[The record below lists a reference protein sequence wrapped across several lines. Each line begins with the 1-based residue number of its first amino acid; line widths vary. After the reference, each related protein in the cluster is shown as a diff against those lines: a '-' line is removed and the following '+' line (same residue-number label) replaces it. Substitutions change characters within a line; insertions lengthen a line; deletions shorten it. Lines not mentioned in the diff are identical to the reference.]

1 MFDSEENG
9 DLTTISLSDVP
20 PPRLPPQLDRRHE
33 DRYVAVL
40 RVAKLRTPHGEE
52 LCRVRNISSSGL
64 MAHIY
69 SDLNVGDAVTAEFKS
84 GHPIS
89 GSIIWRRAG
98 MAGMAFDEVV
108 DATSILSGDDF
119 APTARQPRAPRL
131 GVKLRAR
138 IRIGAFYRAATLC
151 DISQGG
157 AKIEPAEVAET
168 GQKIVLM
175 VAGLPAVGGTIRWH
189 DQNQAGPNQAG
200 IEFDIA
206 LPFDTLARWAA
217 TVQHRP
223 GTDRIEGVDSEVE
236 SSERP
241 RT

>member
-9 DLTTISLSDVP
+9 DLTTISLSNVP
-20 PPRLPPQLDRRHE
+20 PARLPPQPDRRLE
-33 DRYVAVL
+33 DRHVAVL

-64 MAHIY
+64 MAHVY

-89 GSIIWRRAG
+89 GSIVWRRDG
-98 MAGMAFDEVV
+98 LAGMAFDEVV
-108 DATSILSGDDF
+108 DAASVLHGDDF
-119 APTARQPRAPRL
+119 APTAHQPRAPRL

-138 IRIGAFYRAATLC
+138 IRIGAFYRPVTLC

-175 VAGLPAVGGTIRWH
+175 ITGLPAVAGMIRWQ
-189 DQNQAGPNQAG
+189 DQNQAG

-217 TVQHRP
+217 TVHHRP
-223 GTDRIEGVDSEVE
+223 GTDRIEGVDSEAE
-236 SSERP
+236 SS
-241 RT
+241 